1 MKHEFDSK
9 TFISQ
14 KEIKKYKEFAF
25 KEDMIKMSIAFIL
38 GASFNKVVSGIS
50 DCIVMPVLNFIIMQT
65 GDSWRKWNVEPIVG
79 LKIEIGQFLGVMVD
93 FLLISTILY
102 LFYAKF
108 ITKITNSNNLKQT
121 KNCPYC
127 FSQINANA
135 IKCPNCTE
143 KLSV

>member
-1 MKHEFDSK
+1 MKREFDSK
-9 TFISQ
+9 AFISQ

-108 ITKITNSNNLKQT
+108 ITKITNSNNLNQT

-127 FSQINANA
+127 FSQINVNA